1 MPFQKLK
8 WGLPF
13 LSALMFWASFHPL
26 NLGFLGY
33 LALVPLLIYAQT
45 TSGKKSFFVAWA
57 GGYVAFLLGYSWFAY
72 TVPPGPWFVAVYMG
86 LYFPLFVWLVK
97 KLGIAWSPVA
107 WVATEVLRST
117 IFGGLPWLLL
127 GYTQHDL
134 LYLIQIADLG
144 GIWLVSLLVAFI
156 NMAVLHP
163 SRAIKIAAAAAV
175 LVSVVY
181 GAIRVETMPLYEGPS
196 IAVVQPNI
204 PQSLKNE
211 AVDDKTRADENYFKH
226 FDPTIQAAEG
236 KPDLIV
242 WPEAAI
248 YRGVYV
254 NLDGEPRWIKT
265 KWLARLLEPTKVTGI
280 DTVIG
285 LLVVEERKERQDT
298 YTNSAV
304 LVKPGVGIAGR
315 YDKMHLVPFAETFD
329 MFPRPLPAVC
339 KYLVRLF
346 SGLRLEAMR
355 PGTGVEMWDL
365 GEHRYGAQICYEAIF
380 TEISREIA
388 RKGGAF
394 TVNISNDGWFK
405 ASGELDQMLVM
416 ARFRSIENRIH
427 VIRATNTGI
436 SAFIEP
442 TGRVQSKLE
451 VNGRCKEVGG
461 VLAGRIRLTKSS
473 SLFRVA
479 GDWVAWLV
487 LGAAAAELGRR
498 LFIDRKNKSA

>member
-1 MPFQKLK
+1 MTKYR

-33 LALVPLLIYAQT
+33 VALVPLLLYAQT

-57 GGYVAFLLGYSWFAY
+57 GGYLAFLLGYSWFAY
-72 TVPPGPWFVAVYMG
+72 TVPVGPWLVAIYMG
-86 LYFPLFVWLVK
+86 LWFPVFVLLVRR
-97 KLGIAWSPVA
+97 LGILWSPVA
-107 WVATEVLRST
+107 WMATEVLRSLL
-117 IFGGLPWLLL
+117 FGGLPWLLI

-144 GIWLVSLLVAFI
+144 GIWLVSLLVASVNAAI
-156 NMAVLHP
+156 LHP
-163 SRAIKIAAAAAV
+163 SRTFKIAVAAAV
-175 LVSVVY
+175 ALSVIY
-181 GAIRVETMPLYEGPS
+181 GAIRVETMTLHDGPT

-211 AVDDKTRADENYFKH
+211 AVDKQQLADDNYAKH
-226 FDPTIQAAEG
+226 FDLTIQAAEA

-254 NLDGEPRWIKT
+254 NVDGEPQWIKT
-265 KWLARLLEPTKVTGI
+265 RWLGKLQEPTKVTGVE
-280 DTVIG
+280 TLIG
-285 LLVVEERKERQDT
+285 LLVVEERKGEQDT
-298 YTNSAV
+298 YTNSAA
-304 LVKPGVGIAGR
+304 LVRPDQGVVGR
-315 YDKMHLVPFAETFD
+315 YDKTHLVPFAETFGLEI
-329 MFPRPLPAVC
+329 FR
-339 KYLVRLF
+339 KLVRIF
-346 SGLRLEAMR
+346 SGMHLMPMR
-355 PGTGVEMWDL
+355 AGTEFPVWKVKGVK
-365 GEHRYGAQICYEAIF
+365 YGAQICYEAIF

-405 ASGELDQMLVM
+405 DSHELDQMLAM

-442 TGRVQSKLE
+442 TGRVQAKLE
-451 VNGRCKEVGG
+451 VNGKTKEVGG
-461 VLAGRIRLTKSS
+461 VLAGRIRLTNST
-473 SLFRVA
+473 SLFRMA

-487 LGAAAAELGRR
+487 LGAAAVEFGRR
-498 LFIDRKNKSA
+498 LFIDRKIKSA